1 MIARCLRD
9 YTSAALSGAAFSVKK
24 TGEKHTYSCLKK
36 RTEKGIPNGGFHY
49 VAMKAQKQVCIFG

>member
-9 YTSAALSGAAFSVKK
+9 YTSAALSGAAFPVKK

-36 RTEKGIPNGGFHY
+36 E
-49 VAMKAQKQVCIFG
+49 QKKVSQTGDFITWQ